1 MEAADAGQGALE
13 VARVAVLQVRDLAA
27 EALMKVEVQV
37 ISMPYVDP
45 NVILNIDSILLY
57 CTVLNCQ

>member
-13 VARVAVLQVRDLAA
+13 VARVAVLQVRYLAA